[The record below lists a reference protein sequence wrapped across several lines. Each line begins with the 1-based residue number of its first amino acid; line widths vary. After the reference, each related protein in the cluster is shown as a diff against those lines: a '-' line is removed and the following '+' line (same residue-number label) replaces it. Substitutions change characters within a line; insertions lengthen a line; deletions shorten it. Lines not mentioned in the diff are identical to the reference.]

1 VGRRT
6 LRDLVPPY
14 VAVTY
19 VFPWNNRFTGAPKV
33 VKTIIVA
40 VLVVVVILT
49 ECVFAYLLIPSRT
62 DLEKWSA
69 EKAAKEATAGKDAH
83 EHKSTGKPESEVDL
97 GKYNIVVHHPAS
109 NVTLRVNFHLIGTVP
124 TEEAHEFEELLA
136 KNQHRLRDQAIFE
149 IRNCQIDD
157 LTDPGLAL
165 LKRRILAKSNDLLG
179 KPLLHSVV
187 FSDFSFVEQ

>member
-1 VGRRT
+1 M
-6 LRDLVPPY
+6 
-14 VAVTY
+14 A
-19 VFPWNNRFTGAPKV
+19 
-33 VKTIIVA
+33 KTIIVA
-40 VLVVVVILT
+40 VIVAAVILA
-49 ECVFAYLLIPSRT
+49 ECMFAFVLIPSRG

-69 EKAAKEATAGKDAH
+69 EKAAKEAASGHAAQ
-83 EHKSTGKPESEVDL
+83 EHKHEGKPETEVEL
-97 GKYNIVVHHPAS
+97 GKYNVVVHHPAS

-124 TEEAHEFEELLA
+124 TEEHHEFEELLA

-179 KPLLHSVV
+179 KPLLRSVV

>member
-1 VGRRT
+1 M
-6 LRDLVPPY
+6 LKP
-14 VAVTY
+14 
-19 VFPWNNRFTGAPKV
+19 
-33 VKTIIVA
+33 IIVS
-40 VLVVVVILT
+40 VVVALVILA
-49 ECVFAYLLIPSRT
+49 ECFFAYLLIPSRT

-69 EKAAKEATAGKDAH
+69 TKVAKEAAEGHAAQEHKHAGKS
-83 EHKSTGKPESEVDL
+83 ETEVDL
-97 GKYNIVVHHPAS
+97 GKYNVVVHHPAS
-109 NVTLRVNFHLIGTVP
+109 NVTLRVNFHLIGTVH
-124 TEEAHEFEELLA
+124 TEEQHEFEELLG

>member
-1 VGRRT
+1 M
-6 LRDLVPPY
+6 L
-14 VAVTY
+14 
-19 VFPWNNRFTGAPKV
+19 
-33 VKTIIVA
+33 KTIIVA
-40 VLVVVVILT
+40 VVVAAVILM
-49 ECVFAYLLIPSRT
+49 ECAFAYILIPSRS

-69 EKAAKEATAGKDAH
+69 EKAAKEAAAGHAAQGHKH
-83 EHKSTGKPESEVDL
+83 EGEPEAEVDL
-97 GKYNIVVHHPAS
+97 GKYNVVVHHPAS
-109 NVTLRVNFHLIGTVP
+109 NVTLRVSFHLIGTVP
-124 TEEAHEFEELLA
+124 AKEHHEFEELLA

-179 KPLLHSVV
+179 KPLLHAVV

>member
-1 VGRRT
+1 M
-6 LRDLVPPY
+6 
-14 VAVTY
+14 A
-19 VFPWNNRFTGAPKV
+19 
-33 VKTIIVA
+33 KTIVIC
-40 VLVVVVILT
+40 VLVAVVILS
-49 ECVFAYLLIPSRT
+49 ECLFAYLLIPSRG
-62 DLEKWSA
+62 DLQKWAA
-69 EKAAKEATAGKDAH
+69 EKVAKEAEDGHAEK
-83 EHKSTGKPESEVDL
+83 EHKHGGEHEAEVDL

-109 NVTLRVNFHLIGTVP
+109 NITLRVSFHLIGTVG
-124 TEEAHEFEELLA
+124 EKEHHEFEELLA

-149 IRNCQIDD
+149 IRNCRLED

>member
-1 VGRRT
+1 MT
-6 LRDLVPPY
+6 
-14 VAVTY
+14 
-19 VFPWNNRFTGAPKV
+19 
-33 VKTIIVA
+33 KTIIVA
-40 VLVVVVILT
+40 VLVAVVVLT
-49 ECVFAYLLIPSRT
+49 ECLFAYLLIPSRG

-69 EKAAKEATAGKDAH
+69 EKAAKAAEHGHAEK
-83 EHKSTGKPESEVDL
+83 EHKHSGEPETEVDL

-109 NVTLRVNFHLIGTVP
+109 NITLRVSFHLIATVP
-124 TEEAHEFEELLA
+124 EKEHHEFEELFA

-149 IRNCQIDD
+149 IRNCRIED

-179 KPLLHSVV
+179 KPLLHSVL

>member
-1 VGRRT
+1 M
-6 LRDLVPPY
+6 
-14 VAVTY
+14 
-19 VFPWNNRFTGAPKV
+19 

-40 VLVVVVILT
+40 VLVTVVIGV
-49 ECVFAYLLIPSRT
+49 ECMLAYTLIPSRA

-69 EKAAKEATAGKDAH
+69 EKAAKEGASGHSGHDEHKAAASHGHGGHGKDAKG
-83 EHKSTGKPESEVDL
+83 EAEVDL
-97 GKYNIVVHHPAS
+97 GKYNVVVHHPAS
-109 NVTLRVNFHLIGTVP
+109 NVTMRVTFHLIGTVP
-124 TEEAHEFEELLA
+124 AAEHHEFEELLT

-149 IRNCQIDD
+149 VRNCQIDD

>member
-1 VGRRT
+1 M
-6 LRDLVPPY
+6 
-14 VAVTY
+14 A
-19 VFPWNNRFTGAPKV
+19 
-33 VKTIIVA
+33 KTIIVA
-40 VLVVVVILT
+40 VVVAAVILV
-49 ECVFAYLLIPSRT
+49 ECALAFVLIPSRA

-69 EKAAKEATAGKDAH
+69 EKAAKEAAAGHAAQDHKH
-83 EHKSTGKPESEVDL
+83 EGKPAAEVDL
-97 GKYNIVVHHPAS
+97 GKYNVVVHHPAS

-124 TEEAHEFEELLA
+124 AEEHHEFEELLA

>member
-1 VGRRT
+1 MT
-6 LRDLVPPY
+6 
-14 VAVTY
+14 
-19 VFPWNNRFTGAPKV
+19 
-33 VKTIIVA
+33 KTIIVA
-40 VLVVVVILT
+40 VLVAVVILT
-49 ECVFAYLLIPSRT
+49 ECLFAYVLIPSRG
-62 DLEKWSA
+62 DLEKWSV
-69 EKAAKEATAGKDAH
+69 EKAAKEAKAGHNAQ
-83 EHKSTGKPESEVDL
+83 ERKSDGKPETEVEL
-97 GKYNIVVHHPAS
+97 GKFNVIVHHPAS
-109 NVTLRVNFHLIGTVP
+109 NVTLRVNFHLVGTVLS
-124 TEEAHEFEELLA
+124 EDAKEFEELLS

>member
-1 VGRRT
+1 M
-6 LRDLVPPY
+6 LKP
-14 VAVTY
+14 
-19 VFPWNNRFTGAPKV
+19 
-33 VKTIIVA
+33 IIVG
-40 VLVVVVILT
+40 VIVSVVILA
-49 ECVFAYLLIPSRT
+49 ECAFAWILIPSRT

-69 EKAAKEATAGKDAH
+69 AKVAKDAAAGH
-83 EHKSTGKPESEVDL
+83 AAQEHKREGKPETEVDL

-109 NVTLRVNFHLIGTVP
+109 NVTLRVNFHLIGTVL
-124 TEEAHEFEELLA
+124 TDEQHEFEELLS

>member
-1 VGRRT
+1 MI
-6 LRDLVPPY
+6 
-14 VAVTY
+14 
-19 VFPWNNRFTGAPKV
+19 
-33 VKTIIVA
+33 KTIIVA
-40 VLVVVVILT
+40 VLVSVVIGV
-49 ECVFAYLLIPSRT
+49 ECMLAYALIPSRA

-69 EKAAKEATAGKDAH
+69 EKAAKEAEAGHSGHDEKHGHGGGHGHVHGH
-83 EHKSTGKPESEVDL
+83 EGKGEAEVDL
-97 GKYNIVVHHPAS
+97 CKFNVVVHHPAS

-124 TEEAHEFEELLA
+124 GDEHHEFEELLA

-149 IRNCQIDD
+149 VRNCQIDD

-179 KPLLHSVV
+179 KPLMHSVI

>member
-1 VGRRT
+1 MT
-6 LRDLVPPY
+6 
-14 VAVTY
+14 
-19 VFPWNNRFTGAPKV
+19 
-33 VKTIIVA
+33 KTIIVA
-40 VLVVVVILT
+40 VLVAVVVLT
-49 ECVFAYLLIPSRT
+49 ECLFAYLLIPSRS

-69 EKAAKEATAGKDAH
+69 AKAAKEAESGEAAQ
-83 EHKSTGKPESEVDL
+83 EHKREGKAESEIDL
-97 GKYNIVVHHPAS
+97 GKYNVVVHHPAS
-109 NVTLRVNFHLIGTVP
+109 NVTLRVNFHLIGTVLN
-124 TEEAHEFEELLA
+124 EEHHEFEELLA

-149 IRNCQIDD
+149 IRNCQIED